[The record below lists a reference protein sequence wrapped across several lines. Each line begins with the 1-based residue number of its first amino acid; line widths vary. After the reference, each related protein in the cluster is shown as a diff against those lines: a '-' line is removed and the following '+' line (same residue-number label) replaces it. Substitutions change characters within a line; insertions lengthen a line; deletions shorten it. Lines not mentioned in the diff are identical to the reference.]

1 MKKVQKL
8 GWAAVLMT
16 LLVSILTVPSS
27 AITYLPDNVMATVE
41 KVLPHI
47 ILPLVSMGLAVMIAH
62 ACYLLGWK
70 NAAKFFGFGYVIAWI
85 FEEISVHTGLIF
97 GLYYFPPMMGAKL
110 DVIPFEVPMFW
121 IMCFYISWYITNLIL
136 DNSPIPTNWSTG
148 RIIAG
153 ALIGGGILTTLDL
166 STDPFATA
174 NGFWVWPNG
183 GTFFHE
189 PIHNF
194 VGWWVTGAITFII
207 HGLILRRDN
216 DREPIVLGTKAK
228 RLWTI
233 VPALVYAFMCIGFT
247 AMNVHESLGVP
258 TALAMG
264 IPALAALWKWINWY
278 RDAEAGPDEY
288 TLPEGY
294 GYVFEP
300 DFQDKEE

>member
-8 GWAAVLMT
+8 SIAMVLMM
-16 LLVSILTVPSS
+16 LLTTILAVPSS

-136 DNSPIPTNWSTG
+136 DNSPILYEDIHPLQCE
-148 RIIAG
+148 RM
-153 ALIGGGILTTLDL
+153 DL
-166 STDPFATA
+166 GKVYKLYQKPF
-174 NGFWVWPNG
+174 
-183 GTFFHE
+183 H
-189 PIHNF
+189 
-194 VGWWVTGAITFII
+194 
-207 HGLILRRDN
+207 
-216 DREPIVLGTKAK
+216 
-228 RLWTI
+228 
-233 VPALVYAFMCIGFT
+233 
-247 AMNVHESLGVP
+247 
-258 TALAMG
+258 
-264 IPALAALWKWINWY
+264 
-278 RDAEAGPDEY
+278 
-288 TLPEGY
+288 
-294 GYVFEP
+294 
-300 DFQDKEE
+300 KE

>member
-1 MKKVQKL
+1 MRKDQKL

-41 KVLPHI
+41 KALPHI

-207 HGLILRRDN
+207 HGLNIAGRRS
-216 DREPIVLGTKAK
+216 
-228 RLWTI
+228 RLPGGGGAT
-233 VPALVYAFMCIGFT
+233 C
-247 AMNVHESLGVP
+247 
-258 TALAMG
+258 
-264 IPALAALWKWINWY
+264 
-278 RDAEAGPDEY
+278 
-288 TLPEGY
+288 
-294 GYVFEP
+294 P
-300 DFQDKEE
+300 DFWSRPACLLVILLFRDPIRRALS